1 MNGIGGRTRSGFFAL
16 ATAAALG
23 FGGAQAF
30 ASPGAAADAERA
42 CNGAQCRQYCRSI
55 GYDDGRCDQGSCACL
70 IVVPPAR
77 R

>member
-1 MNGIGGRTRSGFFAL
+1 MSTIRRGMF
-16 ATAAALG
+16 AAALAAALA

-42 CNGAQCRQYCRSI
+42 CNGPQCRQYCRSI
-55 GYDDGRCDQGSCACL
+55 GYDDGRCGQDGCACL

-77 R
+77 

>member
-1 MNGIGGRTRSGFFAL
+1 MNGIGRRTRSGRFAL

-42 CNGAQCRQYCRSI
+42 CNAPQCRDYCRSI
-55 GYDDGRCDQGSCACL
+55 GYDDGRCTQGSCNCL

-77 R
+77 

>member
-1 MNGIGGRTRSGFFAL
+1 MNGIGRRTRSGLFAL

-42 CNGAQCRQYCRSI
+42 CNGPQCREYCRSI
-55 GYDDGRCDQGSCACL
+55 GYDDGRCNQGSCGCL
-70 IVVPPAR
+70 IVVPPSV
-77 R
+77 